1 MDVNSSVLHV
11 RWGVV
16 PRFTSGEA
24 FASKPC
30 LYQAARHCLLPK
42 ARGMGDWPLRIFHK
56 TRWPTRYDWRSV
68 CENASR
74 LR

>member
-42 ARGMGDWPLRIFHK
+42 ARGNIYIL
-56 TRWPTRYDWRSV
+56 WRDRMDVPSQCMIV
-68 CENASR
+68 RTIE
-74 LR
+74 